1 MPGRQTAS
9 PCSPSAAAEPA
20 DTMTRLAFTS
30 PADIAIVQM
39 QDLLGL
45 GRRARMNRPGEPTG
59 NWCWRM
65 RRGDATIRL
74 ARRLAS
80 LASAAERIP

>member
-1 MPGRQTAS
+1 AYAG
-9 PCSPSAAAEPA
+9 PSAATDPA

-30 PADIAIVQM
+30 PADTAIVQM

-65 RRGDATIRL
+65 RRGEATARL
-74 ARRLAS
+74 ARRLAT
-80 LASAAERIP
+80 LASTAERLG